1 MDFLQ
6 LQYLKAP
13 LYGETMF
20 VCFHGSKRTGINLPL
35 GDSNEVDMTGYLHEP
50 IVFALSKVIGEVKN
64 NLTPWKSHQIMPAN
78 IQLPSLIHVL
88 TKTH

>member
-13 LYGETMF
+13 VYGETVL

-35 GDSNEVDMTGYLHEP
+35 GDSNEVDMMG
-50 IVFALSKVIGEVKN
+50 
-64 NLTPWKSHQIMPAN
+64 
-78 IQLPSLIHVL
+78 
-88 TKTH
+88 